1 VSQAILICD
10 DDPDVR
16 GAMRR
21 TLRGYDVIET
31 GSPSEAL
38 DVLKSRTF
46 DAVVSDF
53 SLEADS
59 DGLDLLH
66 QVRTLYP
73 DVVRFLVTGNRDIEV
88 AARAVNEGT
97 VHRYFSKP
105 WNDEKLRTA
114 LETVLRVRREAGPG
128 GP

>member
-53 SLEADS
+53 SLDADS

-66 QVRTLYP
+66 QVRILYP
-73 DVVRFLVTGNRDIEV
+73 DTVRFLVTGNRDIEV

-105 WNDEKLRTA
+105 WNDDKLRAA
-114 LETVLRVRREAGPG
+114 LEIVLRVRREAGPG